1 MSLFV
6 ADTHALAWYFTGA
19 GKLGSEAL
27 DVFRAS
33 ASGRGLIVVPTIVLA
48 ELMWISEKK
57 RIGLEFHELVDRIE
71 ASQNF
76 EVYPFDMEV
85 LRTAERIRSIP
96 ELHDRIVVATAML
109 VGAKVLSKDEDLR
122 QSGIVEVVWQP
133 LFDLW
138 PGSGA
143 GKAWFLTIDSRP
155 VTGHNGRHGTRVR
168 PRLRRP
174 RPRGRQLPQPV
185 HRPAPRGQVDS
196 RSTLAL

>member
-19 GKLGSEAL
+19 AKLGSEAL
-27 DVFRAS
+27 DVLRAS

-57 RIGLEFHELVDRIE
+57 RISLEFHELVDKIE

-96 ELHDRIVVATAML
+96 ELHDRIVVATAVL
-109 VGAKVLSKDEDLR
+109 VGAKILSKDEDLR
-122 QSGIVEVVWQP
+122 QSGIVEVVW
-133 LFDLW
+133 
-138 PGSGA
+138 
-143 GKAWFLTIDSRP
+143 
-155 VTGHNGRHGTRVR
+155 
-168 PRLRRP
+168 
-174 RPRGRQLPQPV
+174 
-185 HRPAPRGQVDS
+185 
-196 RSTLAL
+196 